1 MVCNCHEDSKLL
13 DVIALVESVYQAV
26 TQRERVKYGRRL
38 QKAIKGFL
46 EEFLHHMEEEEAKF
60 QPLLEENFNSKELK
74 DMKEVVKRQ
83 HSLFRER
90 VKSEK
95 SLKALKRK
103 RSDDKSHELDF
114 SLEDLRFKKSYCQEV
129 SDFLK
134 KKTLGVDAA
143 PSCSSSKDGEIAAK
157 KSKLSVD
164 LPVMASGK
172 PCYIDELPK
181 EILEQ
186 IFSHLSPKS
195 LIACGS
201 VNKKWWQVA
210 YSPIFWKALYPT
222 QWARGQW
229 SFDFMAPD
237 LKSNDDM
244 LATFSSLSSVS
255 SSLSSSVE
263 SLPAEEEA
271 EGNNNQRSIVATSE
285 EEKIFLGI
293 ATHLLPKIGCC
304 VSTLILSASKSLNDV
319 HVNLL
324 LGQVPN
330 VRTVNLSHT
339 TITSEAFEGLYK
351 HNALRKLEE
360 LILQGCVR
368 VGDSLFSSLSR
379 CFKKSRSK
387 LRRLNM
393 SGCRSV
399 TSMSMKYLLVH
410 TKLQELDLSGCYKID
425 GESLTEL
432 VNACEKLR
440 PERLAYCNDI
450 EDGPFP
456 ESANGCLNL
465 ECEIRFCCQKLKN

>member
-13 DVIALVESVYQAV
+13 DVIGLVESVYQAV

-38 QKAIKGFL
+38 QKSIKGFL

-74 DMKEVVKRQ
+74 DMKEVVERQ

-103 RSDDKSHELDF
+103 RSDIDKSQELDF

-134 KKTLGVDAA
+134 KKEDNAA
-143 PSCSSSKDGEIAAK
+143 PAFSKDGGEVAAK
-157 KSKLSVD
+157 KSKLSLDQSSVLD
-164 LPVMASGK
+164 
-172 PCYIDELPK
+172 CYIDRLPK

-201 VNKKWWQVA
+201 VNNKWRQLA

-229 SFDFMAPD
+229 SFDFIAPD

-263 SLPAEEEA
+263 SLPAEEEE
-271 EGNNNQRSIVATSE
+271 EGNNNHRSIVAANE

-293 ATHLLPKIGCC
+293 ATHLLPKIGHY
-304 VSTLILSASKSLNDV
+304 VSTLVLSASKSLNDA

-324 LGQVPN
+324 LAQVLN

-339 TITSEAFEGLYK
+339 TITSEAFDGLCNK
-351 HNALRKLEE
+351 NALRKLEE
-360 LILQGCVR
+360 LILQGCAR
-368 VGDSLFSSLSR
+368 VGDNLFSSLSK

-387 LRRLNM
+387 LKRLNL

-410 TKLQELDLSGCYKID
+410 TNLKELDLSGCYKID
-425 GESLTEL
+425 GESLTDL